1 MNSNIKIKKGQIE
14 DYAVQITGDQIIGG
28 RKNFTTGPYVPHTS
42 DPSSAV
48 NLEQTRE
55 EISTKFNPLN
65 QTIEDFKI
73 EADLNKQIAK
83 TSNFTLND
91 SHHKV
96 TIFCS
101 SSTSTIN
108 ITVPD
113 SLRSDFVCFIF
124 NQNTAVVNVIG
135 SGLVTIVAPEGAIL
149 EYNKRGMIEQ
159 IMGSKNFLVT
169 GEFS

>member
-1 MNSNIKIKKGQIE
+1 M
-14 DYAVQITGDQIIGG
+14 
-28 RKNFTTGPYVPHTS
+28 
-42 DPSSAV
+42 
-48 NLEQTRE
+48 
-55 EISTKFNPLN
+55 
-65 QTIEDFKI
+65 EDFRI
-73 EADLNKQIAK
+73 EIDLNKQMAK
-83 TSNFTLND
+83 TANFTLDN

-135 SGLVTIVAPEGAIL
+135 SGQATIVAPDGAIL